1 MDLDL
6 GVLIASQER
15 LETALSHVVH
25 PERTQIFLMD
35 DGVCAQGA
43 PRLRAL
49 IDAGAEVALCAQDAE
64 SRGMHP
70 YDGGPRFGSQYD
82 HARMMRDAA
91 CVVAATHAGTTKSRP
106 AGPRRRIG
114 VTLTADPRENPTA
127 TVQALRSAVGYLGCE
142 LDVRIKLGSRA
153 LSLLGDEPPREVLRH
168 LSTLR
173 GLGTKIEPLPGGPI
187 DVEVIW

>member
-6 GVLIASQER
+6 GVLIASAER

-25 PERTQIFLMD
+25 PERTLIFLMD
-35 DGVCAQGA
+35 DGVCAQEA

-49 IDAGAEVALCAQDAE
+49 IDAGADVTLCAQDAE
-64 SRGMHP
+64 ARGLHP

-82 HARMMRDAA
+82 HARMMRDVG

-106 AGPRRRIG
+106 QGPRRRIG
-114 VTLTADPRENPTA
+114 VTLTGDPKEDPRA

-153 LSLLGDEPPREVLRH
+153 LGLLGDDPPREVLRH
-168 LSTLR
+168 LATLR
-173 GLGTKIEPLPGGPI
+173 GLGTKIEPLPGAPI

>member
-1 MDLDL
+1 
-6 GVLIASQER
+6 
-15 LETALSHVVH
+15 
-25 PERTQIFLMD
+25 MD

-106 AGPRRRIG
+106 EGPRRRVG
-114 VTLTADPRENPTA
+114 VTITGDPGDPS

-142 LDVRIKLGSRA
+142 LDVRIKLGSRSLA
-153 LSLLGDEPPREVLRH
+153 LLGDEPPREVLRH